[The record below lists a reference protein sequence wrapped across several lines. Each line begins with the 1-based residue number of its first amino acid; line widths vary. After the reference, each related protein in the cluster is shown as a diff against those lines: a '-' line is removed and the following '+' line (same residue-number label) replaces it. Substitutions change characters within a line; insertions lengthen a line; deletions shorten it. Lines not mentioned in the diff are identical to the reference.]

1 MPLLFSQK
9 IETQLGRMWI
19 TASHRGVCLA
29 EFAGTQRIERES
41 RDLERLFQART
52 ELGENEHTAQAAQE
66 LTAYFRGERQ
76 MFTVALDTPGTNFQR
91 QVWAALRDIPFGTTT
106 HYQALA
112 ARINKPAAVRAVAA
126 ANGAN
131 RVSILIPC
139 HRVIGKHGAL
149 TGYGGGL
156 QHKAWLLAHERGER
170 DDALPD
176 LFAVH
181 RSGEA

>member
-1 MPLLFSQK
+1 
-9 IETQLGRMWI
+9 
-19 TASHRGVCLA
+19 
-29 EFAGTQRIERES
+29 
-41 RDLERLFQART
+41 
-52 ELGENEHTAQAAQE
+52 
-66 LTAYFRGERQ
+66 
-76 MFTVALDTPGTNFQR
+76 MFTVALDTPGTDFQR
-91 QVWAALRDIPFGTTT
+91 HVWAALRDIPFGTTT

-139 HRVIGKHGAL
+139 HRVIGKDGAL

-156 QHKAWLLAHERGER
+156 QRKAWLLAHERGER

>member
-1 MPLLFSQK
+1 MPILFSQR
-9 IETQLGRMWI
+9 IETPLGRMFI
-19 TASHRGVCLA
+19 TASDNGVCLA

-41 RDLERLFQART
+41 RDLERLFNART
-52 ELGENEHTAQAAQE
+52 ELGENEHTQQAARE

-76 MFTVALDTPGTNFQR
+76 TFSVALDTPGTDFQR
-91 QVWAALRDIPFGTTT
+91 HVWAALRDIPFGTTT

-139 HRVIGKHGAL
+139 HRVIGKDGAL

-156 QHKAWLLAHERGER
+156 QRKAWLLAHERGER
-170 DDALPD
+170 QAMPE
-176 LFAVH
+176 LFA
-181 RSGEA
+181 